1 MLLLSKSSEVAI
13 DRDQAIKPNLS
24 PVFEL
29 QKICLVRSIHI
40 HNLILNSDDFSSY
53 SDRKSDK
60 FAAALLGLLTGR
72 ETTVH

>member
-1 MLLLSKSSEVAI
+1 MLPEQIEWVAI

-53 SDRKSDK
+53 MI
-60 FAAALLGLLTGR
+60 GNLTSLPQR
-72 ETTVH
+72 C